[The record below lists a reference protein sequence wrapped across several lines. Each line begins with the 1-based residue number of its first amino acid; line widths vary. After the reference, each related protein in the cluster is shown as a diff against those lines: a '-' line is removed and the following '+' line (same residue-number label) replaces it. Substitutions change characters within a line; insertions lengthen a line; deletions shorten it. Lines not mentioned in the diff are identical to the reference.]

1 MSVNVFIVKDSQGIE
16 EARRLGYD
24 VLEDENIM
32 INEEAVRMIPENER
46 ALGVEISGDVLQV
59 LVDRLLSPGELKR
72 LEQVSKAL
80 ITIIVTT
87 EDILTNLL
95 KKIRESAQAEV
106 ESHGLAEVL
115 NHSINLNASDV
126 HISIGSKPKMRVAG
140 DLQEFKE
147 FNVVSSED
155 VEGYVKWIVGDTF
168 SSLGTDT
175 DTSFT
180 FQGFRWRV
188 NIYKQRYGFALALR
202 KIPVSIP
209 DIDGLD
215 LPKSVV
221 KLANLTQGLIM
232 FCGPTGHGKSTSL
245 AALIDRINQTR
256 KCHIL
261 TIEDPIEYVHNDK
274 VAIVHQREIGED
286 TPNFATALR
295 SALREDIDVL
305 LVGEMRDLE
314 TIQMAISA
322 AETGHLVLGTIHSTD
337 TIGVFRRIIDSF
349 PPGQQDQI
357 RTQLSATVK
366 AVVAQFLLPS
376 TSQGK
381 RQLVCEVLTT
391 NTAVKNIVRD
401 NRLHE
406 LGSLLQTSAGEG
418 MVSFDKSLARH
429 VASGRI
435 SPKIAEE
442 WVRDKKTY
450 MDYLS
455 NLKLDH
461 IAKDGDNLNDTVWG

>member
-1 MSVNVFIVKDSQGIE
+1 MSKNKQIIIDESDLIE
-16 EARRLGYD
+16 AQRLGYD
-24 VLEDENIM
+24 VLTDLNTPVSP
-32 INEEAVRMIPENER
+32 EARRMLPETER
-46 ALGVEISGDVLQV
+46 ALGIEISGDVLRV
-59 LVDRLLSPGELKR
+59 LVDRFLTPSELKK
-72 LEQVSKAL
+72 LEQISKSLVTVS
-80 ITIIVTT
+80 VTT
-87 EDILTNLL
+87 EENLTHLL
-95 KKIRESAQAEV
+95 NSIKEKESAEMESKGLSSILSRAV
-106 ESHGLAEVL
+106 EM
-115 NHSINLNASDV
+115 NATDV
-126 HISIGSKPKMRVAG
+126 HISIGTKPKIRVGG
-140 DLQEFKE
+140 DLEE
-147 FNVVSSED
+147 IPEERNVSSSD
-155 VEGYVKWIVGDTF
+155 VENFVKWIVGDKILE
-168 SSLGTDT
+168 LGTDT

-180 FQGFRWRV
+180 FQGHRWRV
-188 NIYKQRYGFALALR
+188 NIYRQRYGFALAIR
-202 KIPVSIP
+202 KIPVEIP
-209 DIDGLD
+209 KIENLD

-221 KLANLTQGLIM
+221 NLAKITQGLIM

-245 AALIDRINQTR
+245 AALIDKINQTR

-261 TIEDPIEYVHNDK
+261 TIEDPIEYIHYDK
-274 VAIVHQREIGED
+274 TAIVHQREIGED
-286 TPNFATALR
+286 TPDFATGLR

-357 RTQLSATVK
+357 RTQLAATVK

-376 TSQGK
+376 VASGR

-406 LGSLLQTSAGEG
+406 LGSLLQTSAGDG
-418 MVSFDKSLARH
+418 MISFDKSLAKC
-429 VASGRI
+429 VAAGRVT
-435 SPKIAEE
+435 PKTAEE

-455 NLKLDH
+455 NLKLDNVVQ
-461 IAKDGDNLNDTVWG
+461 DSQDNSGDNW

>member
-1 MSVNVFIVKDSQGIE
+1 
-16 EARRLGYD
+16 
-24 VLEDENIM
+24 
-32 INEEAVRMIPENER
+32 
-46 ALGVEISGDVLQV
+46 
-59 LVDRLLSPGELKR
+59 
-72 LEQVSKAL
+72 
-80 ITIIVTT
+80 
-87 EDILTNLL
+87 
-95 KKIRESAQAEV
+95 
-106 ESHGLAEVL
+106 
-115 NHSINLNASDV
+115 
-126 HISIGSKPKMRVAG
+126 MRVAG
-140 DLQEFKE
+140 DLIEFKE

-155 VEGYVKWIVGDTF
+155 VDGYVKWIVGDAF
-168 SSLGTDT
+168 RNLGTDT

-202 KIPVSIP
+202 KIPVNIP

-286 TPNFATALR
+286 TPDFATALR

-435 SPKIAEE
+435 APKIAEE

-461 IAKDGDNLNDTVWG
+461 IAKDGDNSNDAVWG